1 MSRDMSDPERSA
13 AEKRRQLQVMLD
25 AGLVMLH
32 LDPRA
37 DDVIVPQQFKGDP
50 VLRLNLA
57 WGFNLPALDV
67 GVDGVYA
74 VLSFNRQNFGC
85 TLPWSA
91 VFAMTAPDSG
101 HEGVVWPES
110 VPAELAPYFQAAG
123 QSPGGVP
130 VSLRAEER
138 PRRPEPLRPR
148 SGAATARVAPPEE
161 PLAPEPPTPP
171 RPLFIVHEGGRDTAQ
186 PATSEGGGAAGESGG
201 EAATEAPR
209 PRPQLRLV
217 KD

>member
-1 MSRDMSDPERSA
+1 MSEDDRA
-13 AEKRRQLQVMLD
+13 AQEKRRQLQVMLD

-32 LDPRA
+32 LDPRGE
-37 DDVIVPQQFKGDP
+37 DVVVPAHFKQDP

-67 GVDGVYA
+67 GVDSVYA

-91 VFAMTAPDSG
+91 IFAMTAPDAG

-123 QSPGGVP
+123 QSSGGVP

-148 SGAATARVAPPEE
+148 APEAPADGTAAHGDVAAPP
-161 PLAPEPPTPP
+161 PALSPALLASTPTPP
-171 RPLFIVHEGGRDTAQ
+171 RPLFVVHEGGRGEDEASPE
-186 PATSEGGGAAGESGG
+186 PAPEGVEP
-201 EAATEAPR
+201 APR
-209 PRPQLRLV
+209 QRPNLRLV